1 MSLPVRP
8 TRSAADRTETAGRFS
23 GMIRSAQ
30 PCTTGSLS
38 AEEGEC
44 GLVAKCGD
52 RAAARRL
59 GREIGA
65 IDSLSTVN
73 SDNETLPS
81 LGPTVVRSDGL
92 RRDQGGSDE
101 KIHGAVHGF
110 WG

>member
-1 MSLPVRP
+1 MRRRELIGFWAV
-8 TRSAADRTETAGRFS
+8 
-23 GMIRSAQ
+23 
-30 PCTTGSLS
+30 
-38 AEEGEC
+38 
-44 GLVAKCGD
+44 
-52 RAAARRL
+52 RRL

-73 SDNETLPS
+73 SDIETLPS

-92 RRDQGGSDE
+92 RQDQGGSDE